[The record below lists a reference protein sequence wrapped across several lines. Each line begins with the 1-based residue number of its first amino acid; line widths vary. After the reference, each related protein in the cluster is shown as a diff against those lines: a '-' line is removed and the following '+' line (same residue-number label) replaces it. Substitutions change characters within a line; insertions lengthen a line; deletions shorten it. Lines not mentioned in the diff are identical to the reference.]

1 MVRRQERAR
10 WKIAPSATS
19 RPAEAEVLLSVWSGG
34 GANLP
39 LDPPLAA
46 SSNAMP
52 EGTALNVFTVL
63 PSGLLTPVE
72 VAHLSERARSK
83 RPDAAKSDQRRA
95 QACGF
100 IQSLGSRIGFPQRT
114 MATAQLVYHRFHLFY
129 PPAEFKLQEVALAS
143 MALSAKL
150 NDTPKKMRELV
161 LASYALRY
169 PDLIKV
175 PSLVKNVN
183 GASSSEAQKSSSGPS
198 MSSDPVQAPQ
208 LQQQTS
214 AQASAHAWRTG
225 NVAEADVD
233 AAAMD
238 NEVKRLMTLERLL
251 LEAVGFDFQL
261 RTQAAL
267 GLTIKFGRKWRRE

>member
-1 MVRRQERAR
+1 
-10 WKIAPSATS
+10 
-19 RPAEAEVLLSVWSGG
+19 
-34 GANLP
+34 
-39 LDPPLAA
+39 
-46 SSNAMP
+46 MP

-175 PSLVKNVN
+175 PTLVKSVVAAN
-183 GASSSEAQKSSSGPS
+183 GASSSEAQKSSSGAS
-198 MSSDPVQAPQ
+198 MSSDPPQ
-208 LQQQTS
+208 PPQQQQTS

-233 AAAMD
+233 AAAVD
-238 NEVKRLMTLERLL
+238 NEVQRLMTLERLL

-267 GLTIKFGRKWRRE
+267 GLTIKFGRKWGRELRACERE

>member
-1 MVRRQERAR
+1 
-10 WKIAPSATS
+10 
-19 RPAEAEVLLSVWSGG
+19 
-34 GANLP
+34 
-39 LDPPLAA
+39 
-46 SSNAMP
+46 MP

-83 RPDAAKSDQRRA
+83 RPDAGKSDQRRA
-95 QACGF
+95 QACGL

-143 MALSAKL
+143 LALSAKL

-175 PSLVKNVN
+175 PTLVKKTN
-183 GASSSEAQKSSSGPS
+183 GAAETG
-198 MSSDPVQAPQ
+198 SSDPVAPGA
-208 LQQQTS
+208 QQQTS

-225 NVAEADVD
+225 SVAEADVD

-267 GLTIKFGRKWRRE
+267 GLAIKFGRKWGRE